1 MAGLSDIE
9 WTDATWNPISGC
21 LMVSP
26 GCTNC
31 YAMRMAARLQ
41 AMNHPSYR
49 GVVRKSGGRPVWT
62 GKINIIRKSL
72 EVPLAW
78 KRPRKVFVNSMSDL
92 FQGGVP
98 DEYIREVWSIMQRAD
113 WHVYQI
119 LTKRPENMRQILERL
134 KLPVLPHVWLGT
146 SVESADFK
154 WRIKE
159 LQKVAATV
167 RFISFEP
174 LISDIGAVDLAGIH
188 WAIVGG
194 ESGPKARPIEQ
205 KWVEKLQ
212 RSCAHQ
218 GTAFFFK
225 QWGGT
230 NKKAAGRELNGRTWD
245 EYPRS
250 IAVMA

>member
-1 MAGLSDIE
+1 
-9 WTDATWNPISGC
+9 
-21 LMVSP
+21 
-26 GCTNC
+26 
-31 YAMRMAARLQ
+31 
-41 AMNHPSYR
+41 
-49 GVVRKSGGRPVWT
+49 
-62 GKINIIRKSL
+62 
-72 EVPLAW
+72 
-78 KRPRKVFVNSMSDL
+78 
-92 FQGGVP
+92 
-98 DEYIREVWSIMQRAD
+98 
-113 WHVYQI
+113 
-119 LTKRPENMRQILERL
+119 MRQILERL